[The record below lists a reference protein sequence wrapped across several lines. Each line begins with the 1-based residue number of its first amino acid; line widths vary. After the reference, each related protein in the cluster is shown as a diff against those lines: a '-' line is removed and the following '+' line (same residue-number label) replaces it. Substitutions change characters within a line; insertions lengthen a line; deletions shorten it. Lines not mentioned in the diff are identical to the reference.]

1 MKTVGGM
8 YGDRRTTE
16 RQRQKNDNLKFMAY
30 GLINRPEEELN
41 LPPYP
46 QSNSVEFWFYFTKYT
61 ILQGFISNCLEIVE

>member
-30 GLINRPEEELN
+30 GLINRPEEELI
-41 LPPYP
+41 LSPYP
-46 QSNSVEFWFYFTKYT
+46 LDGAVSFFS
-61 ILQGFISNCLEIVE
+61 